1 MKSSRRKAATDSV
14 NVRDQKPDSVGVR
27 ELKAAL
33 SGYLRRVRAG
43 QSLTVTDHGEPVAL
57 IIPIGIPA
65 GLERLLS
72 EGRASWAGA
81 GAGPGLPTARL
92 QGPKTAAEHIVED
105 RDARESEL
113 DAAFR
118 RKPLVAGKS

>member
-1 MKSSRRKAATDSV
+1 MTGGRRKVSADS
-14 NVRDQKPDSVGVR
+14 RDVPHPKSDSVGVR
-27 ELKAAL
+27 DLKAGL
-33 SGYLRRVRAG
+33 SGYLRRVRSG
-43 QSLTVTDHGEPVAL
+43 QSLIVTDHGEPVAH
-57 IIPIGIPA
+57 IIPLGIPN

-81 GAGPGLPTARL
+81 GAGPGMPSARL
-92 QGPKTAAEHIVED
+92 RGPKTAAEDIVED

-118 RKPLVAGKS
+118 RTPLVAGKS